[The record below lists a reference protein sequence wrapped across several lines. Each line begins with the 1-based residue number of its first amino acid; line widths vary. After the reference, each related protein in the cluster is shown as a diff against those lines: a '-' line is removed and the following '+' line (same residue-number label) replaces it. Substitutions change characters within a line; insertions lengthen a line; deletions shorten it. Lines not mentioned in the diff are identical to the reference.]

1 MDLNQVAEYIKTCP
15 ESELSA
21 INDFMSDRLD
31 EIFGATE
38 TVVEETVE
46 EAPATEPSEEEVSE
60 TKIPAS
66 F

>member
-38 TVVEETVE
+38 EVVEETVE
-46 EAPATEPSEEEVSE
+46 EVPTTTPDEEEVKE
-60 TKIPAS
+60 PTLPAS